1 MLLVSCWKNNKILQK
16 LKSKQTRTWYI
27 YSSWNVKG
35 VSIVFVTEKW
45 YVDDFDLK
53 ISKTK
58 SQMPRLGA
66 VHKGRPPCGGR
77 GGLQKEDMRWR
88 KGGGGHEKGM
98 SPLYVEKYMIFS
110 VKKET

>member
-1 MLLVSCWKNNKILQK
+1 MILLFFSYEYSVDSLYTLWQKTVLAKDLVKMLLVSCWKNNKILQK

-58 SQMPRLGA
+58 SQIQRLDWSS
-66 VHKGRPPCGGR
+66 
-77 GGLQKEDMRWR
+77 L
-88 KGGGGHEKGM
+88 
-98 SPLYVEKYMIFS
+98 F
-110 VKKET
+110 